1 MNKNE
6 LDKKRVLE
14 LLERDS
20 QFLDV
25 NIWEIDE
32 ELRDDPEIVL
42 AFARK
47 TRDASVIQYTGNN
60 LRNDKEFLL
69 EIARCDKDGYN
80 MGLAMVVSRAG
91 EEVKEDKEFF
101 IELLKKEGSLYRYM
115 GDKLKEDSDL
125 KLISA
130 ISNIGNKFYDGS
142 EISSFEYKINE
153 FLSRVKN
160 GIPVRGENKNRPY
173 SFRVELENYE
183 HNKNFR
189 AGIDDEIKNESVFVQ
204 ESPEE
209 IERQIALLEHI
220 KEITSNRKK
229 EGQTKSPL
237 QQRETEL
244 STLEAE
250 ARGYDEAEALKD
262 KLEQVITIPVR
273 SEFLNMQNLIL
284 KLFISI

>member
-101 IELLKKEGSLYRYM
+101 IELLKKR
-115 GDKLKEDSDL
+115 
-125 KLISA
+125 
-130 ISNIGNKFYDGS
+130 
-142 EISSFEYKINE
+142 
-153 FLSRVKN
+153 R
-160 GIPVRGENKNRPY
+160 
-173 SFRVELENYE
+173 
-183 HNKNFR
+183 
-189 AGIDDEIKNESVFVQ
+189 
-204 ESPEE
+204 
-209 IERQIALLEHI
+209 
-220 KEITSNRKK
+220 
-229 EGQTKSPL
+229 
-237 QQRETEL
+237 
-244 STLEAE
+244 
-250 ARGYDEAEALKD
+250 
-262 KLEQVITIPVR
+262 
-273 SEFLNMQNLIL
+273 
-284 KLFISI
+284 FIV

>member
-47 TRDASVIQYTGNN
+47 TRDASVIQYAGNN

-250 ARGYDEAEALKD
+250 AREYDEAEALKD
-262 KLEQVITIPVR
+262 KLEQK
-273 SEFLNMQNLIL
+273 EGQNIGE
-284 KLFISI
+284 